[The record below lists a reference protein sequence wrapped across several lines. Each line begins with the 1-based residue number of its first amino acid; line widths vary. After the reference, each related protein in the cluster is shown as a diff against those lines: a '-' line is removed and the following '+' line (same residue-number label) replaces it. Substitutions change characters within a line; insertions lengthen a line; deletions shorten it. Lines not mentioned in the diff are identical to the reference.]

1 MPEQYAE
8 PKLATT
14 WKALNGRRYLTRN
27 NAYKASARALIKARC
42 QRNAERIEGDWCE
55 EYDSKGDG
63 HTCRRHDFR
72 HNPRLIARLVRWMKW
87 RDDRR
92 ADA

>member
-27 NAYKASARALIKARC
+27 NAYKAAALITTMVSFA
-42 QRNAERIEGDWCE
+42 
-55 EYDSKGDG
+55 
-63 HTCRRHDFR
+63 
-72 HNPRLIARLVRWMKW
+72 L
-87 RDDRR
+87 
-92 ADA
+92 